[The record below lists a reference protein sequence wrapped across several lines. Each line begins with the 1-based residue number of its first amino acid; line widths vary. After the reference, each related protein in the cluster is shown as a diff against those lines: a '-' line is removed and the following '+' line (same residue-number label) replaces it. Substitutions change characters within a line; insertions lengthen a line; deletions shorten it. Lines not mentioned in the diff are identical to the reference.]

1 MSSFQARC
9 MNQLIITFIDYGEV
23 YDCVMLYCVWSS
35 LDMGG
40 KNI

>member
-9 MNQLIITFIDYGEV
+9 MNQLIITFIVYGGV
-23 YDCVMLYCVWSS
+23 CVVLHCVWSS